1 MPRPLSSAARAAIFA
16 QETGEAFIFLLELS
30 HPDFTDTLRVCNNGE
45 NVTSNGQTY
54 LWFPFELTLAG
65 ETDDTLPRARL
76 RICNVDR
83 RIVQAVRSVASQ
95 PVTARIA
102 LVMAS
107 TPDTIEAGRKYIG
120 LPYPADLAA
129 PKPGEYDCWQ
139 LVRHVYANQF
149 GVLLPRLD
157 YAGLPDR
164 EDQDALAG
172 FERMVLEEARGERW
186 REVSEEGGRDVGDLL
201 LIRAAGRWHV
211 GMVASAGHML
221 HTDGG
226 R

>member
-16 QETGEAFIFLLELS
+16 QETGEAFIFLLELT
-30 HPDFTDTLRVCNNGE
+30 HPGFADTLRVCNNGE

-107 TPDTIEAGRKYIG
+107 TPDTIEAGWFEFRLVDVGYDELTVEG
-120 LPYPADLAA
+120 ALEFDDAWNEPYPADSFT
-129 PKPGEYDCWQ
+129 PSRFPG
-139 LVRHVYANQF
+139 LF
-149 GVLLPRLD
+149 
-157 YAGLPDR
+157 
-164 EDQDALAG
+164 
-172 FERMVLEEARGERW
+172 
-186 REVSEEGGRDVGDLL
+186 
-201 LIRAAGRWHV
+201 
-211 GMVASAGHML
+211 
-221 HTDGG
+221 
-226 R
+226 